1 MSISR
6 QLSDVGDQQDTPALM
21 GTDCVY
27 MEFVMG
33 ILVIGVFVVVL
44 SKTLATRWSVPLDCL
59 MIYIA
64 RRPARK

>member
-1 MSISR
+1 
-6 QLSDVGDQQDTPALM
+6 M
-21 GTDCVY
+21 GTDCFYRESV
-27 MEFVMG
+27 VG

-44 SKTLATRWSVPLDCL
+44 SKTFATRWSVPLDCL